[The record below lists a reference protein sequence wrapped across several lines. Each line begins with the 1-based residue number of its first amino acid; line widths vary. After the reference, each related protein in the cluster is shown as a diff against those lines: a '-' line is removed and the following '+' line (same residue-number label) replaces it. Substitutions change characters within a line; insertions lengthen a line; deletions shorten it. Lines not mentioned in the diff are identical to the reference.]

1 MHKSWSNFINS
12 SGNEILKKI
21 LTLVKG
27 HNSITNLRKMLSNN
41 PKLDIV
47 SFNAY
52 IQNLVKLYPSVLKIL
67 SGNEIITD
75 GMMEGGME

>member
-41 PKLDIV
+41 PNLDIV